1 MIAEAQETALVRIE
15 TISPAQL
22 FVPEVIDPILDAI
35 RAEVRKQAA
44 ELDIATPDSR
54 KAIASLAFKVAKSK
68 TFIDGQRKSLVEDEK
83 KRLKAI
89 DREGARIWDELEAL
103 QAEVRKPLTDWE
115 NRDKER
121 IAKHEAGLKLMQ
133 TDAVLDRAATT
144 EDIRRAIACVESFES
159 NLFEE
164 FSGRA
169 LAIQATT
176 LSSLNRELKLSI
188 QADEDRA
195 EMDRLRAENAERA
208 QRERDEAI
216 AKAAREKAEAEA
228 HAREQAALAAAE
240 RERQR
245 IENEKFEAEAKAKQ
259 AEAARVAA
267 EEKAARDAEAAEQA
281 RLDAIAWE
289 ETYRKKVAADHAAE
303 LERIEQKRVA
313 DEQAALE
320 ASRQAVLKAKADQDA
335 AVESERQRAAAEQR
349 RVAAEAEA
357 RAKDKAHKATINR
370 EILAAIL
377 GDANLS
383 LSESQAKILIADI
396 ANGKIPH
403 VSINY

>member
-1 MIAEAQETALVRIE
+1 MIAEVQETALVRIE
-15 TISPAQL
+15 NISPAQL

-121 IAKHEAGLKLMQ
+121 IAKHEAALKLMQ
-133 TDAVLDRAATT
+133 AEAILDRSATT
-144 EDIRRAIACVESFES
+144 EEIRRRVESVESFNS

-176 LSSLNRELKLSI
+176 LSALNRELKLSI

-216 AKAAREKAEAEA
+216 AKAAREQAEAEA
-228 HAREQAALAAAE
+228 RAREQAALEAAE

-259 AEAARVAA
+259 AEAARLVA

-289 ETYRKKVAADHAAE
+289 ESYRKKVAADHAAE

-320 ASRQAVLKAKADQDA
+320 ASRQAVLKAKADQEA
-335 AVESERQRAAAEQR
+335 AVEAERQRAADEQR
-349 RVAAEAEA
+349 GLTKEAEA
-357 RAKDKAHKATINR
+357 RAKDKAHKAATNR

-377 GDANLS
+377 EHCAVPV
-383 LSESQAKILIADI
+383 SEVQARAIVVLIGI
-396 ANGKIPH
+396 GKIPH
-403 VSINY
+403 VTINY